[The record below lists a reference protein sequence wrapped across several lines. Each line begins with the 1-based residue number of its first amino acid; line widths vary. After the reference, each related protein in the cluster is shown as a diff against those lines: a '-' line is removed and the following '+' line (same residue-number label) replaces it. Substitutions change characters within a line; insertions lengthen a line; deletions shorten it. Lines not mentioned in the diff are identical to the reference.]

1 MNFDP
6 GIYLN
11 IHHPNHHIKHFVI
24 PKTCIMLLPVNSH
37 PSQAVSVPVASSCIL
52 SVTSLAQYTVLRIL
66 PPCLYWWIISFYC
79 WVALLCINVP
89 HKQKWT
95 SGFFPVWNYC
105 GQRCCKHSFISFWV
119 DIFFSFLFHSYEWN
133 CWVIK

>member
-79 WVALLCINVP
+79 
-89 HKQKWT
+89 
-95 SGFFPVWNYC
+95 
-105 GQRCCKHSFISFWV
+105 
-119 DIFFSFLFHSYEWN
+119 
-133 CWVIK
+133 